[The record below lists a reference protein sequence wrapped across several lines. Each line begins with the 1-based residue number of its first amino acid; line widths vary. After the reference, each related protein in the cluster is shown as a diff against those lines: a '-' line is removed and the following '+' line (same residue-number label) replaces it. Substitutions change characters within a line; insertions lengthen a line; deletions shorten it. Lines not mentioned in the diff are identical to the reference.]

1 MKHLFHPIVGDT
13 SHGDG
18 RYNRFFRSQYEC
30 TRMLLHAQCLALSH
44 PVTGE
49 PLLIQAGLDEQWMNI
64 LQAFDWVDSVEDL
77 GH

>member
-1 MKHLFHPIVGDT
+1 
-13 SHGDG
+13 
-18 RYNRFFRSQYEC
+18 
-30 TRMLLHAQCLALSH
+30 MLLHAQCLALSH

-64 LQAFDWVDSVEDL
+64 LEAFDWVDSVEGS